1 MRTHQKDGED
11 ASNILGDKLHQ
22 KMDSMVFTQVMM
34 MMMMMMESMV
44 FTQERLRRHVEEL
57 EDQIGAGSTSDV
69 SDLRDRVEDIERS
82 LSKSQGSS
90 ANESDVTAIR
100 KDLDKILGINGSDSA
115 LVDGIPTLVNN
126 EYKIFK

>member
-34 MMMMMMESMV
+34 MVMMMMESMV

-115 LVDGIPTLVNN
+115 LVDGIPTLVNI
-126 EYKIFK
+126 E

>member
-34 MMMMMMESMV
+34 MVMMMMESMV
-44 FTQERLRRHVEEL
+44 FIQERLRRHVEEL

-115 LVDGIPTLVNN
+115 LVDGIPTLVNI
-126 EYKIFK
+126 EEAF